1 MSFTWDGVNCETLG
15 MYVERY
21 PSRQFAQRKA
31 TVYDVPGRSGALVV
45 DEDAYTNVSQEYEV
59 FVKGGTVG
67 LQSRLDVIA
76 SWLLTKEGYADLT
89 DTYDTTVTRKARVA
103 NAIEFLNALNK
114 FGKATIVFDCWPQ
127 RYPNPAEELSMTN
140 TIPVLTTI
148 TYPSGAGM
156 LPALPL
162 ITVREKSAN
171 TTILLHIKD
180 LTVEFTDSAESWAY
194 ADRVMID
201 FSTRSIYKKQS
212 LTSPTYA
219 LSGNWSKLGDGDT
232 VDMQVTV
239 TGSPVS
245 SMTNKVTVETRR
257 FKL

>member
-1 MSFTWDGVNCETLG
+1 MSFTWNGVNCESLG
-15 MYVERY
+15 MYVEKY
-21 PSRQFAQRKA
+21 PSRQFPQRKA

-45 DEDAYTNVSQEYEV
+45 DEDAYTNVVQPYEV
-59 FVKGGTVG
+59 FVKGGTAG
-67 LQSRLDVIA
+67 LQARLDLIA
-76 SWLLTKEGYADLT
+76 AWLITHDGYADLT

-103 NAIEFLNALNK
+103 NAIDVINSLNEF
-114 FGKATIVFDCWPQ
+114 GRATIEFDCWPQ

-140 TIPVLTTI
+140 VIPTLSTI

-162 ITVREKSAN
+162 ISIREKSEN

-180 LTVEFTDSAESWAY
+180 LTVEFTDSAETWAY

-201 FSTRSIYKKQS
+201 FSTRSIFKKQT
-212 LTSPTYA
+212 LTSPTYT
-219 LSGNWSKLGDGDT
+219 LSGNWSELGDGDT
-232 VDMQVTV
+232 IDMQVTV

-245 SMTNKVTVETRR
+245 SPTNKVTIETRR